1 MMRLLRPTVI
11 ALALLTSTATVSAE
25 CAWVLWTRLEIVT
38 GPGSTDWG
46 IIQASPNRADCLAA
60 LEKTYRDFKES
71 SPIGSIRDGA
81 FVSWTRDRKAAS
93 FGKCLPD
100 TVDPRGPKGK

>member
-25 CAWVLWTRLEIVT
+25 RAWVLWTRLEIVT

-46 IIQASPNRADCLAA
+46 IIQAPPNRADCLAA
-60 LEKTYRDFKES
+60 LETRTETSKSRRQSGPFVMGHSCRGRGTRRLRALGNA
-71 SPIGSIRDGA
+71 SPTP
-81 FVSWTRDRKAAS
+81 WTRA
-93 FGKCLPD
+93 G
-100 TVDPRGPKGK
+100 